1 LTEFKFLVK
10 VILILFRFF
19 GLDFGV
25 LIFIYQVSVLVLCFH
40 LYNHCFAKSLI
51 VTNRY
56 INSAIQIE
64 LTTFHTMFAI
74 PLNFSL

>member
-1 LTEFKFLVK
+1 MTEFKFIVK
-10 VILILFRFF
+10 VILILLCFF
-19 GLDFGV
+19 GFDFEV
-25 LIFIYQVSVLVLCFH
+25 LIFIYQVSVLVLCFN

-64 LTTFHTMFAI
+64 LTTSHTMLAI
-74 PLNFSL
+74 PLNFGL